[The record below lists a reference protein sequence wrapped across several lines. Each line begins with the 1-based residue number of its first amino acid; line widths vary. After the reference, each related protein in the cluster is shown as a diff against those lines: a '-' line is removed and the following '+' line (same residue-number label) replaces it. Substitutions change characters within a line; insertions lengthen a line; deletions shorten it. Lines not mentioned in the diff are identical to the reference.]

1 MSRYESRDVSFDV
14 PRHWEDRTMVA
25 FAATPRPGQSTAPNV
40 VMTRDVLSPEE
51 TLVSYADKQLAEL
64 GKRLEGFELKDRKER
79 TLGGQPGI
87 ELHFTWRAQSGE
99 LEQRLAMALGR
110 RRTVFCFNATA
121 AKVDADQMNPL
132 FDRILSTVRF
142 PRPGEEA

>member
-1 MSRYESRDVSFDV
+1 MSRYESKDVSFDV

-25 FAATPRPGQSTAPNV
+25 FAAAPRPGQTTAPNV
-40 VMTRDVLSPEE
+40 VMTRDALSGEE
-51 TLVSYADKQLAEL
+51 TLASYADKQLTEL
-64 GKRLEGFELKDRKER
+64 GKRLEAFELVSRNER
-79 TLGGQPGI
+79 TLGGVPAI
-87 ELHFTWRAQSGE
+87 ELHFTWKGQNGA

-142 PRPGEEA
+142 PRPGEEG